1 VRNGFY
7 LFDTHCHLG
16 NAQHSG
22 RSYSVDSLLRD
33 MDSYGIDRS
42 VVIPFPVVLDH
53 RLQHDII
60 GDAIRMHPDRLT
72 GAACL
77 SPFLPLAEFR
87 DEVHRCRDRYGFRV
101 LKLQPQYHGL
111 NPLNQSS
118 DFFFET
124 ALDNKMTV
132 ICHTGS
138 GLPFSAP
145 SLYMLPARKFPELK
159 IILGHCGGGIFFH
172 EAIVSALFCPNILL
186 ELSTLMPHQVLEVLQ
201 HVPSDRLM
209 IGSDLPEN
217 VDTEIGKILT
227 LPIAADDKRRIL
239 GETALGVF
247 GEAA

>member
-1 VRNGFY
+1 
-7 LFDTHCHLG
+7 
-16 NAQHSG
+16 
-22 RSYSVDSLLRD
+22 
-33 MDSYGIDRS
+33 
-42 VVIPFPVVLDH
+42 
-53 RLQHDII
+53 
-60 GDAIRMHPDRLT
+60 
-72 GAACL
+72 
-77 SPFLPLAEFR
+77 
-87 DEVHRCRDRYGFRV
+87 
-101 LKLQPQYHGL
+101 
-111 NPLNQSS
+111 
-118 DFFFET
+118 
-124 ALDNKMTV
+124 MTV

-217 VDTEIGKILT
+217 VDTEISKILT

>member
-1 VRNGFY
+1 MRDGFY
-7 LFDTHCHLG
+7 IFDTHCHIG
-16 NAQHSG
+16 NARHSG
-22 RSYSVDSLLRD
+22 RSYSVSSLLRD
-33 MDSYGIDRS
+33 MDSCGIDRS

-60 GDAIRMHPDRLT
+60 GDAVRKHPDRLT

-87 DEVHRCRDRYGFRV
+87 DEVHRCRDRYGFKV

-118 DFFFET
+118 NFFFET
-124 ALDNKMTV
+124 ALENKMTV

-145 SLYMLPARKFPELK
+145 SLYMLPARQFPELK

-201 HVPSDRLM
+201 HVPSERLM

-217 VDTEIGKILT
+217 VDTEIGKIST
-227 LPIAADDKRRIL
+227 LSIAADDKRRIL

>member
-77 SPFLPLAEFR
+77 SPFRPLAEFR

-101 LKLQPQYHGL
+101 LKLRWHKRFMP
-111 NPLNQSS
+111 PLWAN
-118 DFFFET
+118 
-124 ALDNKMTV
+124 
-132 ICHTGS
+132 
-138 GLPFSAP
+138 
-145 SLYMLPARKFPELK
+145 
-159 IILGHCGGGIFFH
+159 
-172 EAIVSALFCPNILL
+172 LFYTP
-186 ELSTLMPHQVLEVLQ
+186 T
-201 HVPSDRLM
+201 
-209 IGSDLPEN
+209 
-217 VDTEIGKILT
+217 
-227 LPIAADDKRRIL
+227 
-239 GETALGVF
+239 F
-247 GEAA
+247 